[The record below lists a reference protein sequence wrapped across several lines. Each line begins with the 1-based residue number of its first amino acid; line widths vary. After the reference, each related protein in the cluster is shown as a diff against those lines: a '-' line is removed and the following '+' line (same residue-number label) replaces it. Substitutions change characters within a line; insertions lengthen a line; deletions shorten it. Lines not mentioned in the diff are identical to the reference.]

1 MVEKL
6 KRYRL
11 TPYLYYKKSRINY
24 LSDTKKRKFNFTK
37 SNSFNIKTETNDKN
51 IMPLLYINNQGNI
64 NNSKFEE
71 KLKNKN
77 TQLQLNLNKFNK
89 ELILAKSAEHKK
101 IFELKKKE
109 KLLNKA
115 INIKKL
121 TLQPDTDN
129 FLYSTNTDIF
139 LKEKENELI
148 EKSFQSNLLYK
159 IKKQYFNLEK
169 EYNGKLDEI
178 SNLKNNIKNCQN
190 KELIQKNNKLLNDFK
205 ELKKNY
211 DLNVNKNN
219 EYKIKIK
226 DYIELE
232 DKLTRKNFFI
242 LNLQEQLKEINN
254 NNTIIENDIE
264 EMRLK
269 LKFLEEENKVLNSQ
283 FDMLND
289 NYNQVA
295 INKKEIENKYEIL
308 LDDEKEINDINFSNP
323 ITE

>member
-1 MVEKL
+1 M
-6 KRYRL
+6 
-11 TPYLYYKKSRINY
+11 
-24 LSDTKKRKFNFTK
+24 
-37 SNSFNIKTETNDKN
+37 
-51 IMPLLYINNQGNI
+51 
-64 NNSKFEE
+64 
-71 KLKNKN
+71 
-77 TQLQLNLNKFNK
+77 
-89 ELILAKSAEHKK
+89 
-101 IFELKKKE
+101 
-109 KLLNKA
+109 
-115 INIKKL
+115 
-121 TLQPDTDN
+121 
-129 FLYSTNTDIF
+129 
-139 LKEKENELI
+139 
-148 EKSFQSNLLYK
+148 
-159 IKKQYFNLEK
+159 
-169 EYNGKLDEI
+169 
-178 SNLKNNIKNCQN
+178 
-190 KELIQKNNKLLNDFK
+190 
-205 ELKKNY
+205 
-211 DLNVNKNN
+211 NKNN